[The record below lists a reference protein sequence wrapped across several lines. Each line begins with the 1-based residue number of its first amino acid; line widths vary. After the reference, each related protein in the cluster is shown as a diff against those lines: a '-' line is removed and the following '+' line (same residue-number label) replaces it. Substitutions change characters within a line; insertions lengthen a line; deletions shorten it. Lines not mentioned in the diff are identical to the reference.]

1 MNPSTMQAIEELVR
15 SVAHSAAHGKV
26 KVSEKIEALR
36 VLAPYYAALTK
47 HKVPESDDQTSGMT
61 ISRLQNAIQQV
72 EDSNGRTVPDY
83 QRRGRTEEAVE
94 D

>member
-1 MNPSTMQAIEELVR
+1 MNPDTMQTIEELVR

-47 HKVPESDDQTSGMT
+47 HKVPESDDKTNEMS
-61 ISRLQNAIQQV
+61 ISRLQK
-72 EDSNGRTVPDY
+72 
-83 QRRGRTEEAVE
+83 AVRQLE
-94 D
+94 G